1 MSLRR
6 ALAVLPAGAGLVLAA
21 PASSLAAPQVALR
34 PAAATAGTPFS
45 LAGSGF
51 AARERIVVKA
61 PGAHAIR
68 VRASRRGTFSA
79 RLTVPRRSGWVRV
92 VSRGRGRRVVNHF
105 HVVARGGGDVVELSS
120 SRGPSVRVTPRLPL
134 LGAGVQLRGR
144 GYGAR
149 ARLRIAW
156 LGHVRRVRA
165 TRSGRLRAGLG
176 VPATT
181 RPGAHRLRL
190 SGRRARFR
198 VTLRIAAPPP
208 ASPGVV
214 SGAPTLVAAPAIS
227 GLAQSGRT
235 LTATT
240 GAWRGTAPIEYAF
253 AWQSCAAGGQA
264 CVNIRGATGRT
275 YTLVD
280 GDRGHRV
287 RVLVTASNA
296 AGSATAA
303 AAETAIVTAIPGVV
317 KSPVLPT
324 AVQQGQTVKVTS
336 AVFSNPQP
344 DSVRTQWLRCADSC
358 AAVGTNSHSYK
369 AVAADVGFRLQ
380 VVQTATGPGGTIQTA
395 SNKTDPV
402 EPAATPTGLIALWH
416 MNDRGST
423 MTDSAG
429 HHDGAMRNV
438 ATGVAGFSGT
448 AFGFNGASSYGT
460 VANASDLSAVSNN
473 VTLTMHMR
481 ATALPPPTI
490 QDWDLIRSSGGYYD
504 GDEYKMEYAPDGT
517 AHCSFK
523 GDGATG
529 YKEVASSAARPLD
542 DGRWHTVQCV
552 KTQTQVKTVV
562 DGTVYAQSAV
572 IGNIV
577 LTQGLIVGAHPN
589 AAGQGGSEFYN
600 GTLDEA
606 SLAFS
611 KPSP

>member
-1 MSLRR
+1 
-6 ALAVLPAGAGLVLAA
+6 
-21 PASSLAAPQVALR
+21 
-34 PAAATAGTPFS
+34 
-45 LAGSGF
+45 
-51 AARERIVVKA
+51 
-61 PGAHAIR
+61 
-68 VRASRRGTFSA
+68 
-79 RLTVPRRSGWVRV
+79 
-92 VSRGRGRRVVNHF
+92 
-105 HVVARGGGDVVELSS
+105 
-120 SRGPSVRVTPRLPL
+120 
-134 LGAGVQLRGR
+134 
-144 GYGAR
+144 
-149 ARLRIAW
+149 
-156 LGHVRRVRA
+156 
-165 TRSGRLRAGLG
+165 
-176 VPATT
+176 
-181 RPGAHRLRL
+181 
-190 SGRRARFR
+190 
-198 VTLRIAAPPP
+198 
-208 ASPGVV
+208 
-214 SGAPTLVAAPAIS
+214 
-227 GLAQSGRT
+227 
-235 LTATT
+235 
-240 GAWRGTAPIEYAF
+240 
-253 AWQSCAAGGQA
+253 
-264 CVNIRGATGRT
+264 
-275 YTLVD
+275 
-280 GDRGHRV
+280 
-287 RVLVTASNA
+287 
-296 AGSATAA
+296 
-303 AAETAIVTAIPGVV
+303 
-317 KSPVLPT
+317 
-324 AVQQGQTVKVTS
+324 
-336 AVFSNPQP
+336 
-344 DSVRTQWLRCADSC
+344 
-358 AAVGTNSHSYK
+358 
-369 AVAADVGFRLQ
+369 
-380 VVQTATGPGGTIQTA
+380 
-395 SNKTDPV
+395 
-402 EPAATPTGLIALWH
+402 
-416 MNDRGST
+416 

-460 VANASDLSAVSNN
+460 VANATDLSAVSHN